1 MANKP
6 AKKVAPVKKGK
17 EGASNMPQEFA
28 FGKENY
34 MLMIIGV
41 VVLIV
46 GFALMYGPA
55 DGDIFSFRRITLAP
69 LVVIAGFVI
78 EVFAI
83 FKKTKEDTNS

>member
-1 MANKP
+1 MADKP

-17 EGASNMPQEFA
+17 VESNLPQEFA

-41 VVLIV
+41 IVLIV
-46 GFALMYGPA
+46 GFVLMYGPA
-55 DGDIFSFRRITLAP
+55 DGNIFSFRRITLAP
-69 LVVIAGFVI
+69 IVVLAGFVI

-83 FKKTKEDTNS
+83 FKKPKEDTNN